1 MMLEPAKFLSA
12 LRDQNVNFF
21 CGVPDSLLKDFCAC
35 VTSTLSA
42 DKHMIAANEGAA
54 VGLAIGRHIACDD
67 IPLVYMQNSGLG
79 NAINPLI
86 SLASNDI
93 YGVPMLV
100 MIGWRGEPGKKD
112 EPQHVHQG
120 RVMYAMIEAMEFAS
134 VILSDDLEAAI
145 AQIKNAAQL
154 TKETASP
161 VFIIIQKGTFESF
174 SMDGAKSELLLTR
187 EQAIIEIV
195 KNAPK
200 DAVFVSTTGMP
211 SRELF
216 EYRARSEFGHAQDF
230 LTVGGMGHAS
240 QIALGLALNKPEK
253 AVICLDGDGAALMRL
268 GSLAI
273 SGQKRPGNLTPII
286 LNNGA
291 HASVG
296 GQPIVGLE
304 ISFTKIADGCG
315 YKQIKSVRSTGE
327 IAEAMNSFEPRVGSG
342 MLEIQVL
349 PGNRTDI
356 GRPTTT
362 PRENILALKEF
373 VHG

>member
-1 MMLEPAKFLSA
+1 MLDPSKFLSA
-12 LRDQNVNFF
+12 LRDLNVNFF

-35 VTSTLSA
+35 VTSTLSE
-42 DKHMIAANEGAA
+42 DEHIIAANEGAA

-79 NAINPLI
+79 NAINPLL
-86 SLASNDI
+86 SLASSDI

-100 MIGWRGEPGKKD
+100 MLGWRGEPGKKD

-120 RVMYAMIEAMEFAS
+120 RVMNAMIESMEFAS
-134 VILSDDLEAAI
+134 VVLSDELDVAI
-145 AQIKNAAQL
+145 AQTKDAAHL
-154 TKETASP
+154 AKETASP
-161 VFIIIQKGTFESF
+161 VFIVVQKGTFEPF
-174 SMDGAKSELLLTR
+174 SLESKKSKLSLTR
-187 EQAIIEIV
+187 EQAVIEVV

-240 QIALGLALNKPEK
+240 QIALGIALNRPEK
-253 AVICLDGDGAALMRL
+253 KVICLDGDGAALMHL

-273 SGQKRPGNLTPII
+273 SGQKSPGNLTHII

-296 GQPIVGLE
+296 GQPTVGLD
-304 ISFTKIADGCG
+304 ISFSKIADGCG
-315 YKQIKSVRSTGE
+315 YRQIKSARSAKE
-327 IAEAMNSFEPRVGSG
+327 VAEAMNSFEPHVGSG

-349 PGNRTDI
+349 PGNRKDI

-362 PRENILALKEF
+362 PRENIVALKAF
-373 VHG
+373 LHD